1 MLSALLKEESVYMSN
16 TDQAA
21 TPAGGFGKMLNSLQ
35 GLQQRLE
42 DFSIADVAN
51 AEANAQTLILR
62 LKQIQ
67 GTIAAL
73 AQLKNAAADIRRSVA
88 EIRPIDIEAINL
100 DSLENHPQLNAI
112 VKASKLIKLQKLM
125 TALKAGA
132 DEGESIEAQ
141 ARITVTEVSPTAAL
155 TTNHHS
161 DFADIVETRLS
172 EPEPAAMSDFVTEPV
187 PASIAAEIDAASAPT
202 TSPLPAV
209 ESAPESPTLE
219 FAPSDRFLPETE
231 TVGTDFPTAQAEF
244 ETAAAEVVKTSSAE
258 KIEGLVE
265 DFPAPVETSTASLVA
280 EKLPAVEP
288 ATKLAH
294 SAKPKHGSKSAAKK
308 SQKPR
313 DNTAGQI
320 EASKALVPANDSFD
334 LRLLDDLVSNYGE
347 FAANPNL
354 PATVKK
360 KELQNFAPA
369 PSAAAELRPEPA
381 NSVETN
387 TPSVRKDGDFDRQ
400 LKKIIKDYGEYDL
413 YSDKPAAN
421 IKKAGILAFV
431 FLGLVFGGIYFFT
444 APPSTAKT
452 APVSAN
458 RVNDAVQS
466 DGTATGAKEANGAPR
481 DARLGTAQNL
491 EKPTAK
497 K

>member
-1 MLSALLKEESVYMSN
+1 MSN
-16 TDQAA
+16 IDQASA
-21 TPAGGFGKMLNSLQ
+21 PAGGFGKMLNSLQ

-42 DFSIADVAN
+42 DFSIADVTN

-62 LKQIQ
+62 LRQFQ
-67 GTIAAL
+67 DTIAAVAL
-73 AQLKNAAADIRRSVA
+73 LKNAAADIDRSIAEVA
-88 EIRPIDIEAINL
+88 PVDVEIVDP
-100 DSLENHPQLNAI
+100 DSLENHPQLHAI
-112 VKASKLIKLQKLM
+112 VKVSKLIKLQKLM

-132 DEGESIEAQ
+132 DEGEAIAVPDLMAATERSPQGQLSETPPAKLSDTSASIEADQ
-141 ARITVTEVSPTAAL
+141 DAAAKP
-155 TTNHHS
+155 
-161 DFADIVETRLS
+161 ADRAVDEPIPASLVETR
-172 EPEPAAMSDFVTEPV
+172 D
-187 PASIAAEIDAASAPT
+187 SITLASA
-202 TSPLPAV
+202 A
-209 ESAPESPTLE
+209 
-219 FAPSDRFLPETE
+219 RETARE
-231 TVGTDFPTAQAEF
+231 TPIDNRAATDFPTALAEF
-244 ETAAAEVVKTSSAE
+244 ETAAAEIATTSAQDNQTQS
-258 KIEGLVE
+258 K
-265 DFPAPVETSTASLVA
+265 DFPAPAEHTPASLA
-280 EKLPAVEP
+280 TANLPIVEP
-288 ATKLAH
+288 APLLPQ
-294 SAKPKHGSKSAAKK
+294 SARPKHAPAAKTKKQSKSHDRHAA
-308 SQKPR
+308 PR
-313 DNTAGQI
+313 D
-320 EASKALVPANDSFD
+320 ESKALARANESFD

-360 KELQNFAPA
+360 KDLQHFEPA
-369 PSAAAELRPEPA
+369 PNAAAELRPEPA
-381 NSVETN
+381 TSDETIS
-387 TPSVRKDGDFDRQ
+387 PSVKKDGDFDRQ

-458 RVNDAVQS
+458 SVNQAVQS
-466 DGTATGAKEANGAPR
+466 DSTATGAKEAKGTPR